1 MYSFISKWISNGIL
15 NSINTKDKLYKVL
28 IQTDSANSN
37 TVLHERLFGEFKQYR
52 AELRKESQA

>member
-37 TVLHERLFGEFKQYR
+37 TVLHERLYLENLSNT
-52 AELRKESQA
+52 APN